1 MIPFTQ
7 YLLPQGI
14 TNAIAIDIDDWEVE
28 DKSVELLDNGF
39 TFDAEILRTGF
50 VSFTC
55 ERDDEVVSIKL
66 AENGP
71 PVVQAV
77 KDLVNDSYDKW
88 QGGLKV

>member
-28 DKSVELLDNGF
+28 DKSVELLNNGF
-39 TFDAEILRTGF
+39 TFDAEILRTGI

-88 QGGLKV
+88 QGGLNV